1 MAEWHS
7 SIEGPRWA
15 GIPRFLAECA
25 GATGVK
31 LSWSIDKSFLRT
43 LVVFTVT
50 GEEDA
55 VDAFRAYLSAGISA
69 YQLSQPT

>member
-1 MAEWHS
+1 MATWHS

-25 GATGVK
+25 YASGVG
-31 LSWSIDKSFLRT
+31 LSFSIDKSLLRK

-50 GEEDA
+50 GDPDALELFKSYWYAGLADYHEE
-55 VDAFRAYLSAGISA
+55 
-69 YQLSQPT
+69 QPT